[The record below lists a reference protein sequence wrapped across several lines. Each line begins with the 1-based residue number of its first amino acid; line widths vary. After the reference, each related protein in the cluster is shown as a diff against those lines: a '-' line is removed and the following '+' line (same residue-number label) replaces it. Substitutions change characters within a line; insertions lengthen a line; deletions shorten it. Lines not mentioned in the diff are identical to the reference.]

1 MAAACR
7 ICGVLH
13 HRLPLLMA
21 IAMQHAP
28 ASHGAVVLA
37 VLPLR
42 TAMAGALVGGERPS
56 LGFWACGLAGTGSA
70 LAYSLPAAGASGRLH
85 WAAPPPP
92 ASAGSPAHAQGPG
105 RALAPPPRV

>member
-37 VLPLR
+37 VLPLL

-56 LGFWACGLAGTGSA
+56 LGFWACGLAGAGSVR
-70 LAYSLPAAGASGRLH
+70 AYSLLAAGPARDLHLARLPLAAPAGFH
-85 WAAPPPP
+85 VRAHGPCGEMAPPP
-92 ASAGSPAHAQGPG
+92 A
-105 RALAPPPRV
+105 V